1 MKPNQLTVTLGFMV
15 TLSTLMASVAV
26 TAQSTVPEPPTFKV
40 RVMPDLIFAKV
51 DEVELVLD
59 LHMPEGVEKP
69 ALILFIHGGGWKQGS
84 RKNFELRWLP
94 ALGYAVAC
102 IEYRMSNEAVFPAQ
116 IHDCK
121 GALRWLRA
129 HQQELGYDAS
139 KVVVAGLSAGGH
151 LATLL
156 GSSAGIGELEGTT
169 AGHLNQSSAV
179 QGVINYY
186 GPADFIHRSKSQPEM
201 TDHPQGLVYQL
212 LGKPVTGNEDLA
224 RLASPVTH
232 AGAGDP
238 PLLIFHGDA
247 DRQVLP
253 DQSQLLFGAW
263 KAKGLDAQLH
273 IIPGKGHGWKPP
285 TAEEKNG
292 VRIFLSKHLGPPKPP
307 HRPNDPS
314 FQP

>member
-1 MKPNQLTVTLGFMV
+1 MKPNPLNLASLLTVWN
-15 TLSTLMASVAV
+15 LMASVTV
-26 TAQSTVPEPPTFKV
+26 SAQPVVPDPPPFKV
-40 RVMPDLIFAKV
+40 RVVPDLAFAKV
-51 DEVELVLD
+51 DGVELLLD

-69 ALILFIHGGGWKQGS
+69 ALVMFIHGGGWKHGN
-84 RKNFELRWLP
+84 RKNFELEWLP
-94 ALGYAVAC
+94 SLGYAVAS

-129 HQQELGYDAS
+129 RQEEHGYDAE

-156 GSSAGIGELEGTT
+156 GTSAGIDELEGST
-169 AGHLNQSSAV
+169 AGHPDQSSRV
-179 QGVINYY
+179 QGVINYF
-186 GPADFIHRSKSQPEM
+186 GAMDFIRRAKSQPEM
-201 TDHPQGLVYQL
+201 TDDPRGIVYQL

-238 PLLIFHGDA
+238 PIIIVHGDA

-253 DQSQLLFGAW
+253 EQSLLLFELWQAE
-263 KAKGLDAQLH
+263 GLEAELH
-273 IIPGKGHGWKPP
+273 LIPGKGHGWKPP
-285 TAEEKNG
+285 TPQEKTG
-292 VRIFLSKHLGPPKPP
+292 VRAFLAKNLGPPKTTPRQANPP
-307 HRPNDPS
+307 SRP
-314 FQP
+314 